1 MNRIRFFH
9 LAFCYAIVVNV
20 MIVQLYCIRTVS
32 GAKSV
37 HSTSKPWYDGSRL
50 LHACFQLNQTLF
62 NYTYTFDDTHA
73 HIEGQWQ
80 QQKHPQHTTCAHS
93 NPYRFFFF
101 YFCFS
106 FSLSM
111 FFGGI
116 VNVGNVCIW
125 IECCLYAKFHNSDS
139 ISVKTCNNFQAQFS
153 TNRRTMRTFSRSN
166 SRIFA
171 LVWLS
176 LALYHCWSDSM
187 YLNF

>member
-1 MNRIRFFH
+1 
-9 LAFCYAIVVNV
+9 

-50 LHACFQLNQTLF
+50 LHACFQLNQPLF
-62 NYTYTFDDTHA
+62 TIHTRA
-73 HIEGQWQ
+73 HIRRYTCSYWR
-80 QQKHPQHTTCAHS
+80 PVTTTKAPSTHNLCPFES
-93 NPYRFFFF
+93 IPISFF
-101 YFCFS
+101 S
-106 FSLSM
+106 VSLSLSLSV

-176 LALYHCWSDSM
+176 FALYHCWSDSM

>member
-1 MNRIRFFH
+1 MLWLCNCIVYAQLAARNQYIQRQSHGTTDRVCYMHAFSWTNRCSQYI
-9 LAFCYAIVVNV
+9 
-20 MIVQLYCIRTVS
+20 
-32 GAKSV
+32 
-37 HSTSKPWYDGSRL
+37 
-50 LHACFQLNQTLF
+50 HAH
-62 NYTYTFDDTHA
+62 TFDDTHA

-93 NPYRFFFF
+93 NPYRFLFF